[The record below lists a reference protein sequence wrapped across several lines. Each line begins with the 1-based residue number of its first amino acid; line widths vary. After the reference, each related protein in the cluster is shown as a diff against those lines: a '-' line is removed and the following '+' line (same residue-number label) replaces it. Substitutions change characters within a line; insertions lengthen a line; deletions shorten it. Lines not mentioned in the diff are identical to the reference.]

1 MVIFGGF
8 INRKKLKNNY
18 NINIVEEDFAMKKFL
33 GVLCFS
39 LVLGTVPAYAVEAD
53 INAVVANEVGTRIND
68 YYYGSKTIASG
79 QMGYYKNS
87 TGNFL
92 IPANKR
98 VTFSC
103 KLNKS
108 ANIKICYHDTIS
120 GKTTILYI
128 GNTFSKSI
136 SFSKSSRTSG
146 YFTIT
151 NNSGSPVTVTSASV
165 YY

>member
-1 MVIFGGF
+1 
-8 INRKKLKNNY
+8 
-18 NINIVEEDFAMKKFL
+18 MKKFL

-39 LVLGTVPAYAVEAD
+39 LALGAAPVYAAEAD
-53 INAVVANEVGTRIND
+53 VNAIVSNEAEARAND
-68 YYYGSKTIASG
+68 YNYGSKTIASG
-79 QMGYYKNS
+79 QTAYYKNS

-92 IPANKR
+92 ISANKR

-128 GNTFSKSI
+128 GNTYSKSV

-151 NNSGSPVTVTSASV
+151 NNSGTPVTVTSASV